1 MNAEKQG
8 SNITKRAVEIVIE
21 HDSDLTATLSAF
33 QKVCNLL
40 PPICWNNGKPKSRRA
55 LYDAA
60 YRKVKSTVKAPM
72 TQTAI
77 RFVSVVF
84 ACSSR
89 RS

>member
-8 SNITKRAVEIVIE
+8 SNTTKRAVEIVIE
-21 HDSDLTATLSAF
+21 HDSDLIS
-33 QKVCNLL
+33 
-40 PPICWNNGKPKSRRA
+40 PICWNSGKPKSRRA

-60 YRKVKSTVKAPM
+60 NCKVKSIVSVQM

-89 RS
+89 CS